1 MSLFAEKPFS
11 AIRDLLKIKFKS
23 RIDSFTDQYN
33 RIFMAKMTVTCSMVL
48 GLNWF
53 KDTLTCTIPETSE
66 MDKVY
71 VHQACWIQGIQFLE
85 SFLVLIINDF

>member
-1 MSLFAEKPFS
+1 MPLFAEKPFE

-23 RIDSFTDQYN
+23 RIDTFTDQYN
-33 RIFMAKMTVTCSMVL
+33 RIFMVKITVICSMVL

-53 KDTLTCTIPETSE
+53 NDTLTCTIPSTSE

-71 VHQACWIQGIQFLE
+71 VNQACWVQGIQFLE
-85 SFLVLIINDF
+85 SFLVLMINDI

>member
-1 MSLFAEKPFS
+1 MPLFAEKPFG

-23 RIDSFTDQYN
+23 RIDSFTDQFN
-33 RIFMAKMTVTCSMVL
+33 RIFMVKMTVICSIVL

-53 KDTLTCTIPETSE
+53 KDTLTCTIPSTSE

-71 VHQACWIQGIQFLE
+71 VNQACWTQGNSSRNFFL
-85 SFLVLIINDF
+85 F